1 MTHALIIG
9 GGIAGPVTAMALGKA
24 GITATVYEAYAGGA
38 DDIGAFL
45 MIMHNGFDALGA
57 IDAQHAVVANSFSTT
72 MNASFEPDGTALP
85 VRPIGTQRTTFA
97 SPRTLKRAD
106 LYRALHD
113 ELARRGG
120 TIEHGKR
127 LVRATTDPSGS
138 VVAFFDDGST
148 AEGDLLVGAD
158 GIRSTV
164 RRVIDPSA
172 PSPRFVGLHVIFGYT
187 EDRSLPVAHDAMRM
201 LRGERATLGHTTSPG
216 GEHFWYT
223 RLPGEEM
230 SHAEATTMTASA
242 WRQVALDFFMRDGNV
257 LAADVVGATGDDV
270 RGHGVYDL
278 PPTPMWHRSSMVLVG
293 DAVHAASPAAAQ
305 GASMA
310 MEDAVVLAKC
320 LRDLPD
326 LNEAFAA
333 YELLRRERTERLVA
347 YSRGDIRTPTGDWL
361 YSHSIDWNES
371 VRLVAQEGT

>member
-24 GITATVYEAYAGGA
+24 GMTATVYEAYASGA
-38 DDIGAFL
+38 DDIGAFM

-57 IDAQHAVVANSFSTT
+57 LDAQHAVVANSFSTT
-72 MNASFEPDGTALP
+72 KNASFEPDGTPLP

-120 TIEHGKR
+120 IIEHGKR
-127 LVRATTDPSGS
+127 FVHTTTDPSGT
-138 VVAFFDDGST
+138 VVAHFADGST

-164 RRVIDPSA
+164 RRIVDPSS
-172 PSPRFVGLHVIFGYT
+172 PSPRFVGLNVIFGYT
-187 EDRSLPVAHDAMRM
+187 EDRSLPFADDVMRM
-201 LRGERATLGHTTSPG
+201 LRGKRATLGHTTSPE

-230 SHAEATTMTASA
+230 SQAEAAAMTASE
-242 WRQVALDFFMRDGNV
+242 WRQLALDFFVSDGNV
-257 LAADVVGATGDDV
+257 LAADVVSATDDAV
-270 RGHGVYDL
+270 LGRGVYDM
-278 PPTPMWHRSSMVLVG
+278 PPMPTWHRSSVVLVG
-293 DAVHAASPAAAQ
+293 DAAHAASPAAAQ

-310 MEDAVVLAKC
+310 MEDSVVLAKC

-326 LNEAFAA
+326 LDQAFAA
-333 YELLRRERTERLVA
+333 YELVRRERAERLVA
-347 YSRGDIRTPTGDWL
+347 YSRGDIRTPNGDWL
-361 YSHSIDWNES
+361 YSHSIDWEEP
-371 VRLVAQEGT
+371 VRRVAQERT